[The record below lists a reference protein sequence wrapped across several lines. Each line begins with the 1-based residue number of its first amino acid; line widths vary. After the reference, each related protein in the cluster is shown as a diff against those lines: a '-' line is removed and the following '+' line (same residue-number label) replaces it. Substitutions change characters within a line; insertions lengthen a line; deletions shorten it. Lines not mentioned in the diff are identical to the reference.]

1 MVTKDKRYIYEYD
14 LGGKGEVLGR
24 FNDRVDTESEEL
36 EERITKRI
44 NNEFY
49 PTIGNESKEDFV
61 IVAITYFLAH
71 VLTTVPMMLGIM
83 LILLFKGNESQYLA
97 DLGELSLITGVSIT
111 AALSFCIFVTVDS
124 LKGMA
129 ESIYIMVLYPIALL
143 TVYKK
148 YKNYKQKV
156 ILEEDRKYWLNEW
169 ETVLNSGDVATN
181 NLTVYEVLNT
191 VIELENG
198 YITRLYKVLK
208 GDKEGVKFT
217 TKLRVLSILDKQ
229 DKKLMSLNTTKELLT
244 EHDLEYVYKVLKST
258 HDLEKE
264 ESQVLT
270 AYNKLKQDEEERV
283 LALKY
288 IQDNRGMNDKK
299 GREVSNL
306 LLEGYNKTRLEEVR
320 ENISQNLEETKGILE
335 RLKD

>member
-1 MVTKDKRYIYEYD
+1 MVTKDKRYNFEYD

-24 FNDRVDTESEEL
+24 FNERIGIKSEEL
-36 EERITKRI
+36 EARITKRI

-49 PTIGNESKEDFV
+49 PTIGNESKEDFKDG
-61 IVAITYFLAH
+61 AFTYLLAH
-71 VLTTVPMMLGIM
+71 VLSIVPIIIGVM
-83 LILLFKGNESQYLA
+83 LILLSNGTDLQYLA
-97 DLGELSLITGVSIT
+97 DGGKYSLIAGVSIT
-111 AALSFCIFVTVDS
+111 LALSFCMFLAFDS
-124 LKGMA
+124 VKEMVQ
-129 ESIYIMVLYPIALL
+129 SIYNMLLYPIALL
-143 TVYKK
+143 KVYKK
-148 YKNYKQKV
+148 YTNYKQKV
-156 ILEEDRKYWLNEW
+156 TLEEDRNYWLKKW

-191 VIELENG
+191 EIELENG

-244 EHDLEYVYKVLKST
+244 EQDLEYVYKVLKST

-283 LALKY
+283 KALKY

-335 RLKD
+335 RLKG

>member
-148 YKNYKQKV
+148 YTNYKQKV
-156 ILEEDRKYWLNEW
+156 ELEEDRKYWINEW

-288 IQDNRGMNDKK
+288 IRDNRGLNDKK

>member
-148 YKNYKQKV
+148 YTNYKQKV
-156 ILEEDRKYWLNEW
+156 ELEEDRKYWINEW

-335 RLKD
+335 KLKD

>member
-148 YKNYKQKV
+148 YTNYKQKV
-156 ILEEDRKYWLNEW
+156 ELEEDRKYWINEW

-306 LLEGYNKTRLEEVR
+306 LLEGYNKTRLEEVLSL
-320 ENISQNLEETKGILE
+320 IHI
-335 RLKD
+335 

>member
-1 MVTKDKRYIYEYD
+1 
-14 LGGKGEVLGR
+14 
-24 FNDRVDTESEEL
+24 
-36 EERITKRI
+36 
-44 NNEFY
+44 
-49 PTIGNESKEDFV
+49 
-61 IVAITYFLAH
+61 
-71 VLTTVPMMLGIM
+71 ML
-83 LILLFKGNESQYLA
+83 
-97 DLGELSLITGVSIT
+97 
-111 AALSFCIFVTVDS
+111 
-124 LKGMA
+124 
-129 ESIYIMVLYPIALL
+129 LYPIALL
-143 TVYKK
+143 TIYKK
-148 YKNYKQKV
+148 YTNYKQKV
-156 ILEEDRKYWLNEW
+156 ILEEDRNYWLKKW
-169 ETVLNSGDVATN
+169 ETVLNSGDILIN

-229 DKKLMSLNTTKELLT
+229 DKKLMTLNTTKELLT

-320 ENISQNLEETKGILE
+320 ENISQNLEETKGVLE
-335 RLKD
+335 KLKG